1 VRGRP
6 YVLVDTGGFEHD
18 AKDPVMAGVRD
29 QVKLAVAE
37 ADVVIFVTD
46 GTAPLTDADHEALK
60 LLRRAGA
67 R

>member
-1 VRGRP
+1 
-6 YVLVDTGGFEHD
+6 
-18 AKDPVMAGVRD
+18 VRD

-46 GTAPLTDADHEALK
+46 GTVPLTDADHEALK